1 PLGGAVPG
9 RARDR
14 PRSRGEAMTA
24 GVAAVPPAPAA
35 RRRSAAHYLSIVV
48 FGLVPLVLPG
58 SLILYLLRHGS
69 YSHGDFF
76 DLHTLWV
83 AGRDVAHG
91 HSPYPFVYP
100 APAAVMLA
108 PLGVLP
114 WRASVDVFFLLA
126 LACCV
131 FTVRSQGV

>member
-1 PLGGAVPG
+1 M
-9 RARDR
+9 
-14 PRSRGEAMTA
+14 SA

-35 RRRSAAHYLSIVV
+35 RRGAAHYLSVV
-48 FGLVPLVLPG
+48 AFGLLPLVLPG
-58 SLILYLLRHGS
+58 SLVLYLLRHGS

-100 APAAVMLA
+100 APAAILMAPFGALPFKLA
-108 PLGVLP
+108 VGL
-114 WRASVDVFFLLA
+114 FA
-126 LACCV
+126 LSAP
-131 FTVRSQGV
+131 